1 MEAVY
6 EVVQKY
12 FEIIIEWA
20 ILLCEVIG
28 VIMIVLTAIRGV
40 IAWIRKNENARLIAA
55 EGIAIALTFKMGGE
69 VLRTVIVREWQELLI
84 LGAVVLLR
92 VVMAV
97 IIHFEIRAERQLLGG
112 DTAQKNDAAPAAPEE
127 PQPYVSP
134 EGRPADPP
142 VETKKKPPIIRL

>member
-1 MEAVY
+1 MELALQIVQNYFQMIIQWAV
-6 EVVQKY
+6 
-12 FEIIIEWA
+12 
-20 ILLCEVIG
+20 LLCELIG

-40 IAWIRKNENARLIAA
+40 IAWIRKNTKARLIAA

-97 IIHFEIRAERQLLGG
+97 IIHFEIRSERQLLEG
-112 DTAQKNDAAPAAPEE
+112 KPEE
-127 PQPYVSP
+127 PTDES
-134 EGRPADPP
+134 R
-142 VETKKKPPIIRL
+142 KKRRIIRL

>member
-1 MEAVY
+1 MEQAF
-6 EVVQKY
+6 EVAQKY
-12 FEIIIEWA
+12 FELIIRWA
-20 ILLCEVIG
+20 ILLCEIIG

-40 IAWIRKNENARLIAA
+40 IAWIRKNGHARLIAA

-97 IIHFEIRAERQLLGG
+97 IIHFEIRSERQTLESGSSG
-112 DTAQKNDAAPAAPEE
+112 NTDAADKQTEDAPADVPAAP
-127 PQPYVSP
+127 
-134 EGRPADPP
+134 
-142 VETKKKPPIIRL
+142 KKKPPIIRL

>member
-1 MEAVY
+1 MELALQIVQNYFQMIIQWAV
-6 EVVQKY
+6 
-12 FEIIIEWA
+12 
-20 ILLCEVIG
+20 LLCELIG

-40 IAWIRKNENARLIAA
+40 IAWIRKNTKARLIAA

-97 IIHFEIRAERQLLGG
+97 IIHFEIRSERQLLEG
-112 DTAQKNDAAPAAPEE
+112 KPEE
-127 PQPYVSP
+127 PSD
-134 EGRPADPP
+134 ESR
-142 VETKKKPPIIRL
+142 KKRRIIRL